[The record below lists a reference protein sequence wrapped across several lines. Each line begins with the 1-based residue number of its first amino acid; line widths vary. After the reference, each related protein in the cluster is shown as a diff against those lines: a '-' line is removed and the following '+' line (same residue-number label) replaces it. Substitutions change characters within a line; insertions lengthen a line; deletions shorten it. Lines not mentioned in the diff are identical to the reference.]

1 MLKNSKKNIKTYS
14 KKISKKILCLP
25 LYDSLS
31 LDDVNDIC
39 DIIINYKG
47 EMDNA

>member
-1 MLKNSKKNIKTYS
+1 MANFLMLIFRLQ